1 MKIPKQFTVPI
12 IVHAISKLDLQL
24 LDGILRPI
32 PESIKD
38 KIDISLTIFRFKMN
52 IDSVFYPEDT
62 YFEVV
67 HDNKKEV
74 LYNLNI
80 YTFTANYSRLNF
92 TLQIIQDEEGMIN
105 IKDHFLEIVTNQKN
119 TFSFLARRKKHH
131 SKQ

>member
-1 MKIPKQFTVPI
+1 MKIPKEFTVPI

-52 IDSVFYPEDT
+52 IETVFDPEDT

-67 HDNKKEV
+67 HHNKKEV
-74 LYNLNI
+74 VDNLNI
-80 YTFTANYSRLNF
+80 YTFTANNSRLSF
-92 TLQIIQDEEGMIN
+92 TLQIQQDEEGMIN
-105 IKDHFLEIVTNQKN
+105 IKDHILENSNKPE
-119 TFSFLARRKKHH
+119 KHILFFGEEYEAPF
-131 SKQ
+131 